1 VNLAFAHHLDFKKS
15 AARKPG
21 AAGIHTA
28 AENIALH
35 LEAESDTFRFLAPLR
50 NLCSPAAAARI
61 LLYQKLTGKKYYD
74 WAEPSLSRGY
84 GRQLARKLKND
95 SAQAVLCTEVKHA
108 AFLKT
113 DRPVV
118 VWTDSL
124 YGGLF
129 DYYQTFTGLCRRT
142 RRDLQEMD
150 RAAVKNC
157 AKLIFASDWAARRAI
172 ELYGASAEQVR
183 VVPYGAN
190 LTSGFSRSEAE
201 TLVREKPLDGI
212 CRLLFTGVEWKRKGG
227 DTAIRAAEILNAQG
241 LRTELTIL
249 GTDPANHL
257 ESVPS
262 FVRSAGFLSLAK
274 PDERAEMERLYR
286 EAHFL
291 IQPCRAE
298 CFGHIFPEANSFAL
312 PAIASN
318 TGGIPTAVHE
328 NINGFCLDPEHAAAY
343 AERIAGLFSHPD
355 EYRALALRAFDDYK
369 ARLSWPRAARQVADL
384 LADMTG
390 SARLS

>member
-1 VNLAFAHHLDFKKS
+1 MKLAFAHHLDLKQS
-15 AARKPG
+15 GNRKPG
-21 AAGIHTA
+21 AVGIHSA

-35 LEAESDTFRFLAPLR
+35 LEAESDSFTRLAPLHNR
-50 NLCSPAAAARI
+50 CSPAAAARI
-61 LLYQKLTGKKYYD
+61 LFFQKLTREKYYG
-74 WAEPSLSRGY
+74 WAEPSLSRSY
-84 GRQLARKLKND
+84 GRQLSRKMNNCP
-95 SAQAVLCTEVKHA
+95 AQAVLCTEVKHA
-108 AFLKT
+108 AFFKT
-113 DRPVV
+113 GRPVA

-129 DYYQTFTGLCRRT
+129 DYYQTFTGLCLRT

-157 AKLIFASDWAARRAI
+157 ARLIFASDWAARRAM
-172 ELYGASAEQVR
+172 ELYGAAPEQVK

-190 LTSGFSRSEAE
+190 LTSGFSRTDAE
-201 TLVREKPLDGI
+201 KLVNSKPFDGI

-227 DTAIRAAEILNAQG
+227 DTAIKAVEILNAQG
-241 LRTELTIL
+241 LRTEITFL
-249 GTDPANHL
+249 GTDPAKHMQT
-257 ESVPS
+257 VPA
-262 FVRSAGFLSLAK
+262 FAKSAGFLSLAK
-274 PDERAEMERLYR
+274 PDERAKMEQLYR

-328 NINGFCLDPEHAAAY
+328 GINGCCVAVENAPAY
-343 AERIAGLFSHPD
+343 AERIAKLFSRPE
-355 EYRALALRAFDDYK
+355 EYRALALRAFDDYN
-369 ARLSWPRAARQVADL
+369 ARLSWTQAAKQVVHI
-384 LADMTG
+384 
-390 SARLS
+390 LSEL